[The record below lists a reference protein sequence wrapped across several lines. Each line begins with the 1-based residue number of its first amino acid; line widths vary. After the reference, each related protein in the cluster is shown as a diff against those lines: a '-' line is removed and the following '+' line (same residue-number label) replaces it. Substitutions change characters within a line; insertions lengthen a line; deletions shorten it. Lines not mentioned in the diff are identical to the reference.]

1 MFKGIFSPGA
11 AVANTNLTISQN
23 KNTNSRISASDNT
36 IKLKSVGLW
45 DVNVNLVATI
55 TAEGV
60 ATAQLYADGMP
71 VEGAFASTTAGQG
84 GTYTFSFSDVIA
96 TVPGVDEFVD
106 LSVQLNTAG
115 TVVGGEIN
123 VSYRS

>member
-1 MFKGIFSPGA
+1 
-11 AVANTNLTISQN
+11 
-23 KNTNSRISASDNT
+23 
-36 IKLKSVGLW
+36 
-45 DVNVNLVATI
+45 
-55 TAEGV
+55 
-60 ATAQLYADGMP
+60 MP
-71 VEGAFASTTAGQG
+71 VEGAFSSTTAGQG
-84 GTYTFSFSDVIA
+84 GTYTFNITDVVA